1 MLKTPK
7 IVKVEKFIGL
17 VTIEGQESPI
27 EIEQM
32 TAYAGFPEG
41 EFKTTFVALLNLPTK
56 LGIPYTIKIPVE
68 ATTIEEA
75 VEKAPDA
82 LIAAYNEMEA
92 EAQKARIIT
101 PSNTPQALKLV

>member
-17 VTIEGQESPI
+17 VTIEDQENPV

-32 TAYAGFPEG
+32 TAYAGFPDG
-41 EFKTTFVALLNLPTK
+41 EFKTTFVALMDLPTK
-56 LGIPYTIKIPVE
+56 MGLHTFKIPVE
-68 ATTIEEA
+68 AATIEEA
-75 VEKAPDA
+75 VEKAPDI
-82 LIAAYNEMEA
+82 LIAAYNEIQA

-101 PSNTPQALKLV
+101 PSNTPPSLKLV